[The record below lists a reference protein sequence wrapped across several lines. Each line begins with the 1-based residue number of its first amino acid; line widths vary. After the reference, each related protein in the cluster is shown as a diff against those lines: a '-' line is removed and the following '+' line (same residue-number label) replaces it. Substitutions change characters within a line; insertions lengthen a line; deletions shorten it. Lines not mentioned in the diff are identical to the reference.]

1 MTCRSIIADTGS
13 LWVSDVITFV
23 CVAGGRV
30 LTDISR
36 LNFSI
41 LWVPTTSVELTVSG
55 VETDTHNL
63 VVSWSIDY
71 ESQAVGRVKAAS
83 HRSSMIPITSQ
94 FACLLITWSTE
105 TVGTHCLTVILVYTV
120 CLLCTWRS
128 KLCSRVVLCRSH
140 GFLWIRG
147 HENHEEKRRENRE
160 NKELHDDVDSNIF
173 RWFALLL

>member
-1 MTCRSIIADTGS
+1 MTCRSIIADTSS
-13 LWVSDVITFV
+13 LRVSDMVSFV
-23 CVAGGRV
+23 CTAGGRI

-36 LNFSI
+36 LKFSI

-55 VETDTHNL
+55 VETDTISL
-63 VVSWSIDY
+63 VVSGSIDY
-71 ESQAVGRVKAAS
+71 EGLAFRRVKAGS
-83 HRSSMIPITSQ
+83 HGSSMISITSQ
-94 FACLLITWSTE
+94 STCLLIIWSTE
-105 TVGTHCLTVILVYTV
+105 TVGTHCLTVILVHTV